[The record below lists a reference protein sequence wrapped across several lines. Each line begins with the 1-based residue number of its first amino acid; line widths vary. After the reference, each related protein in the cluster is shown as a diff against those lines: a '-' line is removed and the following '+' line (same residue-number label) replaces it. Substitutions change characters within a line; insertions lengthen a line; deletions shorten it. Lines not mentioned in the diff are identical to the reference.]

1 MMQGNVSKK
10 KVRLLNIWGFNVGG
24 EVLVVHI
31 FFWAWIYFVYM
42 YLSSLSMNKMELL
55 DTAGMAID
63 EI

>member
-1 MMQGNVSKK
+1 MFQKKSKF
-10 KVRLLNIWGFNVGG
+10 VEYMGFDCGG
-24 EVLVVHI
+24 RERWWWCNI